1 MTFAKNMGGIDRIA
15 RFIIGALLVV
25 LAITGTIGV
34 WGWIGI
40 ILVVTAF
47 INFCPIYSVFGIKTC
62 KDCLSAYLKQPA
74 ALCMNAAGF
83 LHFNERYIYKINK
96 LNIMFSVCLDQSFD
110 HSALRKSTQHLRG
123 INVKS

>member
-1 MTFAKNMGGIDRIA
+1 VTMSLTCGVKYCSIKTDKWRENMTFAKNMGGIDRIA

-47 INFCPIYSVFGIKTC
+47 INFCPIYRVFGIKTC
-62 KDCLSAYLKQPA
+62 KDC
-74 ALCMNAAGF
+74 
-83 LHFNERYIYKINK
+83 
-96 LNIMFSVCLDQSFD
+96 
-110 HSALRKSTQHLRG
+110 
-123 INVKS
+123 